1 MIRPQY
7 FYDTLKSYGIDFYTG
22 VPDSLLKSL
31 CAYLTQNSESTKN
44 IIAANEGGAIGLAA
58 GHYLATKEIPV
69 VYMQNSGIGN
79 AVNPLLSLADED
91 VYRIPILLIVGWRG
105 EPNIHDEPQHVKQ
118 GKITIPLFDTMGIK
132 NEILATEEQD
142 INAQIKRAVDYM
154 QEKQTSYALIVK
166 KGTFE
171 KYKLSEKTEK
181 YLELERE
188 KAVQLVASAL
198 DNNSV
203 VISTTGK
210 ISRELFEYRE
220 MKGENHEH
228 DFLTVGSMGHSS
240 QIALGIALAQKDRK
254 VYCFDGDGAVIMHM
268 GSLGI
273 VGNLAPENFYHI
285 LFNNGAHDTVG
296 GQPTI
301 GFNINFIQIAHHLGY
316 KSVISV
322 DNENALQSILHSLDT
337 YEAPVF
343 LEIKVRKGS
352 RDDLGRPTTTPIQN
366 KQSFMDFLI
375 DRNLD
380 P

>member
-142 INAQIKRAVDYM
+142 INAQIKRAVHYM
-154 QEKQTSYALIVK
+154 QEKQTPYALIIK

-181 YLELERE
+181 HLELERE

-198 DNNSV
+198 DDNSV
-203 VISTTGK
+203 VVSTTGK

-366 KQSFMDFLI
+366 KQSLMDFLK
-375 DRNLD
+375 RN
-380 P
+380 

>member
-31 CAYLTQNSESTKN
+31 CAYLTENSESTKN

-142 INAQIKRAVDYM
+142 INEQIKRAVDYM
-154 QEKQTSYALIVK
+154 QEKQTPYALIVK

-171 KYKLSEKTEK
+171 KYKLLEKLEK
-181 YLELERE
+181 HLELERE
-188 KAVQLVASAL
+188 KAVQLVASDL
-198 DNNSV
+198 DDNSV
-203 VISTTGK
+203 VVSTTGK

-366 KQSFMDFLI
+366 KQSLMDFLI

>member
-31 CAYLTQNSESTKN
+31 CAYLTENSESTKN

-79 AVNPLLSLADED
+79 AINPLLSLTDED
-91 VYRIPILLIVGWRG
+91 VYRIPILLIIGWRG

-118 GKITIPLFDTMGIK
+118 GKITIPLLNTMGIK
-132 NEILATEEQD
+132 NEILAIEEQE
-142 INAQIKRAVDYM
+142 INTQIKRAVHYM
-154 QEKQTSYALIVK
+154 QEKQTPYALIVK

-171 KYKLSEKTEK
+171 KYKLLEKTEK
-181 YLELERE
+181 HLELERE
-188 KAVQLVASAL
+188 KAVHLVASAL
-198 DNNSV
+198 DDNSV
-203 VISTTGK
+203 VVSTTGK

-254 VYCFDGDGAVIMHM
+254 IYCFDGDGAIIMHM

-273 VGNLAPENFYHI
+273 VGNLAPKNFYHI

-301 GFNINFIQIAHHLGY
+301 GFDIDFIQIAHHLGY

-322 DNENALQSILHSLDT
+322 DNENALQSILHSLHT
-337 YEAPVF
+337 YDAPVF

-352 RDDLGRPTTTPIQN
+352 REDLGRPTTTPIQN
-366 KQSFMDFLI
+366 KESLMDFLI

>member
-7 FYDTLKSYGIDFYTG
+7 FYNTLKSYGIDFYTG

-31 CAYLTQNSESTKN
+31 CAYLTENSESTKN

-132 NEILATEEQD
+132 NEILVTEEQE
-142 INAQIKRAVDYM
+142 INTQIKRAVHYM
-154 QEKQTSYALIVK
+154 QEQQTPYALIVK

-181 YLELERE
+181 HLELERE

-198 DNNSV
+198 DDNSV
-203 VISTTGK
+203 VVSTTGK

-220 MKGENHEH
+220 MKGENHVH

-240 QIALGIALAQKDRK
+240 QIALGIALAQKGRK
-254 VYCFDGDGAVIMHM
+254 VYCFDGDGAIIMHM

-273 VGNLAPENFYHI
+273 VGNLAPKNFYHI

-296 GQPTI
+296 GQI
-301 GFNINFIQIAHHLGY
+301 GRAH
-316 KSVISV
+316 V
-322 DNENALQSILHSLDT
+322 
-337 YEAPVF
+337 
-343 LEIKVRKGS
+343 
-352 RDDLGRPTTTPIQN
+352 
-366 KQSFMDFLI
+366 
-375 DRNLD
+375 
-380 P
+380 

>member
-1 MIRPQY
+1 
-7 FYDTLKSYGIDFYTG
+7 
-22 VPDSLLKSL
+22 
-31 CAYLTQNSESTKN
+31 
-44 IIAANEGGAIGLAA
+44 
-58 GHYLATKEIPV
+58 
-69 VYMQNSGIGN
+69 
-79 AVNPLLSLADED
+79 
-91 VYRIPILLIVGWRG
+91 
-105 EPNIHDEPQHVKQ
+105 
-118 GKITIPLFDTMGIK
+118 MGIK
-132 NEILATEEQD
+132 NEILAIEEQE
-142 INAQIKRAVDYM
+142 INTQIKRAVHYM
-154 QEKQTSYALIVK
+154 QEKQTPYALIVK

-171 KYKLSEKTEK
+171 KYKLLEKTEK
-181 YLELERE
+181 HLELERE
-188 KAVQLVASAL
+188 KAVHLVASAL
-198 DNNSV
+198 DDNSV
-203 VISTTGK
+203 VVSTTGK

-254 VYCFDGDGAVIMHM
+254 IYCFDGDGAIIMHM

-273 VGNLAPENFYHI
+273 VGNLAPKNFYHI

-301 GFNINFIQIAHHLGY
+301 GFDIDFIQIAHHLGY

-322 DNENALQSILHSLDT
+322 DNENALQSILHSLHT
-337 YEAPVF
+337 YDAPVF

-352 RDDLGRPTTTPIQN
+352 REDLGRPTTTPIQN
-366 KQSFMDFLI
+366 KESLMDFLI

>member
-7 FYDTLKSYGIDFYTG
+7 FYDTLKSYCIDFYTG

-132 NEILATEEQD
+132 NEILATEEQE
-142 INAQIKRAVDYM
+142 INTQIKRAVHYM
-154 QEKQTSYALIVK
+154 QEKQTPYALIVK

-181 YLELERE
+181 HLELERE
-188 KAVQLVASAL
+188 KAVQLVVSAL
-198 DNNSV
+198 DDNSV
-203 VISTTGK
+203 VVSTTGK

-254 VYCFDGDGAVIMHM
+254 IYCFDGDGAIIMHM

-273 VGNLAPENFYHI
+273 VGNLAPKNFYHI

-301 GFNINFIQIAHHLGY
+301 GFDINFIQIAHHLGY

-322 DNENALQSILHSLDT
+322 DNENALQSILHSLHT

-352 RDDLGRPTTTPIQN
+352 REDLGRPTTTPIQN
-366 KQSFMDFLI
+366 KESLMDFL
-375 DRNLD
+375 RT
-380 P
+380 

>member
-1 MIRPQY
+1 M
-7 FYDTLKSYGIDFYTG
+7 
-22 VPDSLLKSL
+22 
-31 CAYLTQNSESTKN
+31 
-44 IIAANEGGAIGLAA
+44 
-58 GHYLATKEIPV
+58 
-69 VYMQNSGIGN
+69 
-79 AVNPLLSLADED
+79 
-91 VYRIPILLIVGWRG
+91 IVGWRG

-118 GKITIPLFDTMGIK
+118 GKITIPLFDIMGIK

-142 INAQIKRAVDYM
+142 INEQIKRAVDYM
-154 QEKQTSYALIVK
+154 QEKQTPYALIVK

-181 YLELERE
+181 HLELERE

-198 DNNSV
+198 DDNSV
-203 VISTTGK
+203 VVSTTGK

-240 QIALGIALAQKDRK
+240 QIALGIALAQEDRK
-254 VYCFDGDGAVIMHM
+254 IYCFDGDGAIIMHM

-273 VGNLAPENFYHI
+273 VGDLAPKNFYHI

-322 DNENALQSILHSLDT
+322 DNENALQSILHSLDI

-352 RDDLGRPTTTPIQN
+352 REDLGRPTTTPIQN
-366 KQSFMDFLI
+366 KESLMDFLI

>member
-7 FYDTLKSYGIDFYTG
+7 FYNTLKSYGIDFYTG

-31 CAYLTQNSESTKN
+31 CAYLTENSESTKN

-58 GHYLATKEIPV
+58 GHYLATKEIPI

-142 INAQIKRAVDYM
+142 INEQIKRAVDYM
-154 QEKQTSYALIVK
+154 QEKQTPYALIVK

-171 KYKLSEKTEK
+171 KYKLSEKLEK
-181 YLELERE
+181 HLELERE

-198 DNNSV
+198 DDNSV
-203 VISTTGK
+203 VVSTTGK

-240 QIALGIALAQKDRK
+240 QIALGIALAQEDRK
-254 VYCFDGDGAVIMHM
+254 IYCFDGDGAIIMHM

-273 VGNLAPENFYHI
+273 VGDLAPKNFYHI

-301 GFNINFIQIAHHLGY
+301 GFDINFIQIAHHLGY

-352 RDDLGRPTTTPIQN
+352 REDLGRPTTTPIQN
-366 KQSFMDFLI
+366 KESLMDFLI

>member
-7 FYDTLKSYGIDFYTG
+7 FDDILKSYGIDFYTG

-31 CAYLTQNSESTKN
+31 CAYLTENSESTKN
-44 IIAANEGGAIGLAA
+44 IIGANEGGAIGLAA

-79 AVNPLLSLADED
+79 AVNPLLSLTDED

-118 GKITIPLFDTMGIK
+118 GKITIPLFDIMGIK

-142 INAQIKRAVDYM
+142 INEQIKRAVDYM
-154 QEKQTSYALIVK
+154 QEKQTPYALIVK

-181 YLELERE
+181 HLELERE

-198 DNNSV
+198 DDNSV
-203 VISTTGK
+203 VVSTTGK

-240 QIALGIALAQKDRK
+240 QIALGIALAQEDRK
-254 VYCFDGDGAVIMHM
+254 IYCFDGDGAIIMHM

-273 VGNLAPENFYHI
+273 VGDLAPKNFYHI

-322 DNENALQSILHSLDT
+322 DNENALQSILHSLDI

-352 RDDLGRPTTTPIQN
+352 REDLGRPTTTPIQN
-366 KQSFMDFLI
+366 KESLMDFLI